1 MPRIA
6 KNGGSTIFGGLR
18 SPMAA
23 SENSHKGMKV
33 NLKPAI
39 AANTM
44 RGDIKTGSAR
54 VRSAQTGGK
63 VIKPF

>member
-1 MPRIA
+1 
-6 KNGGSTIFGGLR
+6 
-18 SPMAA
+18 
-23 SENSHKGMKV
+23 
-33 NLKPAI
+33 
-39 AANTM
+39 M